1 MYILIPKEYHD
12 ELRKVSSKQLKN
24 AIEQFCHSNSSESSD
39 FQGSSFHN

>member
-12 ELRKVSSKQLKN
+12 ELRKVSPNQLKN
-24 AIEQFCHSNSSESSD
+24 TIEQFSVSNSSESSD